1 MSWLELSSTIM
12 VAVFGSSGLWAF
24 IASRRR
30 KDDATTTM
38 IKGLAYNAILS
49 EARFMMDRG
58 YATLEEYRD
67 VYLYLYEPYKTLG
80 GNGAAERVMQ
90 ELGRLPMKGNSHALL
105 HSERQSLP
113 DH

>member
-24 IASRRR
+24 ITSRRR

-58 YATLEEYRD
+58 YATPEEYRD

-90 ELGRLPMKGNSHALL
+90 ELGRLPMKGNSHAHL

>member
-1 MSWLELSSTIM
+1 MTIYKFIVKKGFEL
-12 VAVFGSSGLWAF
+12 LY
-24 IASRRR
+24 IATLLN
-30 KDDATTTM
+30 KQKCIDYLFDNKPEMFNTTM

-58 YATLEEYRD
+58 YATPEEYRD

-90 ELGRLPMKGNSHALL
+90 ELGRLPMKGNSHAHL
-105 HSERQSLP
+105 HSE
-113 DH
+113 

>member
-38 IKGLAYNAILS
+38 MKGIAYNAILS
-49 EARFMMDRG
+49 EARFMIDQ
-58 YATLEEYRD
+58 ATQLQRNIVMCICTFTSLTRLSAEMVPPNGSCKNLG
-67 VYLYLYEPYKTLG
+67 VY
-80 GNGAAERVMQ
+80 Q
-90 ELGRLPMKGNSHALL
+90 
-105 HSERQSLP
+105 
-113 DH
+113 